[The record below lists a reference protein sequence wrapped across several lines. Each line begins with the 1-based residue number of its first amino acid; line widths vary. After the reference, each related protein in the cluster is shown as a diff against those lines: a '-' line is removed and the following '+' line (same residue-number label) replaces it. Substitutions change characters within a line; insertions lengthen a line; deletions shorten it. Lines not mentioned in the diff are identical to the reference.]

1 VADIVSIGLSA
12 DQQRFVALL
21 TEKFRETQA
30 ALNQRLRD
38 LTEARDLFCATIL
51 EAHGVTKGTYKLNA
65 SGTALVPVEQ
75 EPPKQSGGEP

>member
-1 VADIVSIGLSA
+1 MAQLVSIQLSA

-21 TEKFRETQA
+21 AEKYRETEA

-51 EAHGVTKGTYKLNA
+51 EEHGVTKGTFRLNA
-65 SGTALVPVEQ
+65 SGTALVLIED
-75 EPPKQSGGEP
+75 PPKESGGEP